1 MKDKRKFMAAV
12 LLMSAVMLSGSV
24 ELYPSGVAL
33 VNASNDPVGAD
44 SSSVFLASEDC
55 PVVVDKEVLTFD
67 INSTDDY
74 HYYNKNLYSGK
85 VTAEYTFRNPSDR
98 AIEVRYMFPFREI
111 DLSEFND
118 LPGKDAIT
126 VKKNGV
132 DVDVKVRYSD
142 QQFGYHYDR
151 AISCRQWLLDDYRL
165 NKKFKTDTTVYEY
178 EITVRNGSVNKNPS
192 FVCFFYKNGL
202 NVPVISDKADEKY
215 KDGGIEL
222 TKRIDEDKKM
232 SLVFIGESGISENDF
247 ELLDENKKHM
257 DGKVN
262 IEQKSVCT
270 LKDYLLGFRP
280 DWFDANDIDWYNV
293 AYQRTDEVWVTFKS
307 EFEHWKL
314 FCWYDYT
321 LTFEPG
327 ETLVNTVVAPLYP
340 EVESAWYE
348 PMAYEYT
355 HLLQPLT
362 TWADFK
368 DLTIRINTDMFLLDG
383 NSVKRFMYTG
393 DNIDYNGETKSLG
406 FEKGDGFYETHLDEL
421 PDGELFFRL
430 CSVENPVM
438 YAPPLGCGKRRIN

>member
-1 MKDKRKFMAAV
+1 
-12 LLMSAVMLSGSV
+12 
-24 ELYPSGVAL
+24 
-33 VNASNDPVGAD
+33 
-44 SSSVFLASEDC
+44 
-55 PVVVDKEVLTFD
+55 
-67 INSTDDY
+67 
-74 HYYNKNLYSGK
+74 
-85 VTAEYTFRNPSDR
+85 
-98 AIEVRYMFPFREI
+98 
-111 DLSEFND
+111 
-118 LPGKDAIT
+118 
-126 VKKNGV
+126 
-132 DVDVKVRYSD
+132 
-142 QQFGYHYDR
+142 
-151 AISCRQWLLDDYRL
+151 
-165 NKKFKTDTTVYEY
+165 
-178 EITVRNGSVNKNPS
+178 
-192 FVCFFYKNGL
+192 
-202 NVPVISDKADEKY
+202 
-215 KDGGIEL
+215 
-222 TKRIDEDKKM
+222 M

-247 ELLDENKKHM
+247 ELLDENKKHI

-355 HLLQPLT
+355 HLLQPLI